1 MKRTIKILIFALGLF
16 LIILPAFAGADF
28 GGFSG
33 DSDYGG
39 SWDSGSDWGSSSW
52 DSGSDWSS
60 SSWDSDYSS
69 GSYYDDDS
77 DVSGIDIGISLAV
90 MAAIVVLGLI
100 FDVSEKRKKKK
111 QYGAGRPQSAQGRP
125 QGAQR
130 TPNSRLQPIGDLTI
144 TDPNFDANAMQEKIS
159 NLYVQMQNCWTDKN
173 IESLRPYFTDAL
185 FTQME
190 RQLNGLKNQ
199 GLTNYV
205 DRIAVLGVNL
215 RGFYKQGDKE
225 HLIVELRTRIV
236 DYTVQDSNNKLVSGD
251 RNREKFMTYEWDMCR
266 TSGSVTSKEG
276 VMHSVSCPGCGAP
289 LSINTTA
296 KCPYC
301 GRVVTLDEHDWA
313 LCAIKGIAQST
324 R

>member
-1 MKRTIKILIFALGLF
+1 MKWTAKILVFVLCILLMA
-16 LIILPAFAGADF
+16 LPAFAGADF
-28 GGFSG
+28 GDFSG

-39 SWDSGSDWGSSSW
+39 
-52 DSGSDWSS
+52 
-60 SSWDSDYSS
+60 SWDSDYSS

-77 DVSGIDIGISLAV
+77 DVSGIDIGIGLAV

-100 FDVSEKRKKKK
+100 FDVSEKKKKK

-130 TPNSRLQPIGDLTI
+130 TPDSRLQPLGDLAV
-144 TDPNFDANAMQEKIS
+144 TDPSFDANAMQEKIS

-173 IESLRPYFTDAL
+173 IESLRPYFTDAF

-190 RQLNGLKNQ
+190 RQLNGLKSR
-199 GLTNYV
+199 GLTNHV

-215 RGFYKQGDKE
+215 RGFYKQGGDE

-236 DYTVQDSNNKLVSGD
+236 DYTVQDSDKKLVSGD
-251 RNREKFMTYEWDMCR
+251 RNREKFMTYEWNMCR
-266 TSGSVTSKEG
+266 AEGSVTTKAG
-276 VMHSVSCPGCGAP
+276 AMQSVSCPGCGAP

-313 LCAIKGIAQST
+313 LCAIKGISQTT

>member
-1 MKRTIKILIFALGLF
+1 MKWTAKILVFVLCILLMM
-16 LIILPAFAGADF
+16 LPAFAGADF
-28 GGFSG
+28 GDFSG

-39 SWDSGSDWGSSSW
+39 SW

-90 MAAIVVLGLI
+90 MAAIVVLSLI
-100 FDVSEKRKKKK
+100 IDVSEKRKKKK
-111 QYGAGRPQSAQGRP
+111 QQNKP

-130 TPNSRLQPIGDLTI
+130 TPDSRLQPLGDLAV
-144 TDPNFDANAMQEKIS
+144 TDPSFDANAMQEKIS

-173 IESLRPYFTDAL
+173 IESLRPYFTDAF

-190 RQLNGLKNQ
+190 RQLNGLKSR
-199 GLTNYV
+199 GLTNHV

-215 RGFYKQGDKE
+215 RGFYKQGGDE

-236 DYTVQDSNNKLVSGD
+236 DYTVQDSDKKLVSGD

-266 TSGSVTSKEG
+266 AEGSVTTREG
-276 VMHSVSCPGCGAP
+276 TMQSVSCPGCGAP

-313 LCAIKGIAQST
+313 LCAIKGISQTT

>member
-1 MKRTIKILIFALGLF
+1 MKWTAKILVFVLCILLMA
-16 LIILPAFAGADF
+16 LPAFAGADF
-28 GGFSG
+28 GDFSG

-39 SWDSGSDWGSSSW
+39 GW

-111 QYGAGRPQSAQGRP
+111 QQNKP

-130 TPNSRLQPIGDLTI
+130 TPDSRLQPLGDLAV
-144 TDPNFDANAMQEKIS
+144 TDPSFDANAMQEKIS

-215 RGFYKQGDKE
+215 RGFYRQGDKE

-266 TSGSVTSKEG
+266 AEGSVTTREG
-276 VMHSVSCPGCGAP
+276 AMQSVSCPGCGAP

>member
-39 SWDSGSDWGSSSW
+39 GWDF
-52 DSGSDWSS
+52 GSDWSS

-100 FDVSEKRKKKK
+100 FDVSEKSKKKK
-111 QYGAGRPQSAQGRP
+111 QQNKP

-130 TPNSRLQPIGDLTI
+130 TPDSRLQPLGDLAV
-144 TDPNFDANAMQEKIS
+144 TDPSFDANAMQEKIS

-236 DYTVQDSNNKLVSGD
+236 DYTVQDSNNKLISGD

-266 TSGSVTSKEG
+266 TAGSVTSKEG

>member
-1 MKRTIKILIFALGLF
+1 MKWTAKILVFVLCILLMA
-16 LIILPAFAGADF
+16 LPAFAGADF
-28 GGFSG
+28 GDFSG

-39 SWDSGSDWGSSSW
+39 GW

-111 QYGAGRPQSAQGRP
+111 QYGAQGRP
-125 QGAQR
+125 QGAQC
-130 TPNSRLQPIGDLTI
+130 TPDSRLQPLGDLAV
-144 TDPNFDANAMQEKIS
+144 TDPSFDANAMQEKIS

-236 DYTVQDSNNKLVSGD
+236 DYTVQDSNNKLISGD

-266 TSGSVTSKEG
+266 AEGSVTTREG
-276 VMHSVSCPGCGAP
+276 AMQSVSCPGCGAP

>member
-1 MKRTIKILIFALGLF
+1 MKWTAKILVFVLCL
-16 LIILPAFAGADF
+16 LLMMLPAFAGADF
-28 GGFSG
+28 GDFSG

-39 SWDSGSDWGSSSW
+39 SW

-111 QYGAGRPQSAQGRP
+111 QQNKP

-130 TPNSRLQPIGDLTI
+130 TPDSRLQPLGDLAV
-144 TDPNFDANAMQEKIS
+144 TDPSFDANAMQEKIS

-173 IESLRPYFTDAL
+173 IESLRPYFTDAF

-190 RQLNGLKNQ
+190 RQLNGLKSR
-199 GLTNYV
+199 GLTNHV

-215 RGFYKQGDKE
+215 RGFYKQGGDE

-236 DYTVQDSNNKLVSGD
+236 DYTVQDSDKKLVSGD

-266 TSGSVTSKEG
+266 AEGSVTTREG
-276 VMHSVSCPGCGAP
+276 AMQSVSCPGCGAP

-313 LCAIKGIAQST
+313 LCAIKGISQTT

>member
-1 MKRTIKILIFALGLF
+1 MKWTAKILVFVLCILLMA
-16 LIILPAFAGADF
+16 LPAFAGADF
-28 GGFSG
+28 GDFSG

-39 SWDSGSDWGSSSW
+39 SW

-90 MAAIVVLGLI
+90 MAAIVVLSLI
-100 FDVSEKRKKKK
+100 IDVSEKRKKKK
-111 QYGAGRPQSAQGRP
+111 QQNKP

-130 TPNSRLQPIGDLTI
+130 TPDSRLQPLGDLAV
-144 TDPNFDANAMQEKIS
+144 TDPSFDANAMQEKIS

-173 IESLRPYFTDAL
+173 IESLRPYFTDAF

-190 RQLNGLKNQ
+190 RQLNGLKSR
-199 GLTNYV
+199 GLTNHV

-215 RGFYKQGDKE
+215 RGFYKQGGDE

-236 DYTVQDSNNKLVSGD
+236 DYTVQDSDKKLVSGD

-266 TSGSVTSKEG
+266 AEGSVTTREG
-276 VMHSVSCPGCGAP
+276 AMQSVSCPGCGAP

-313 LCAIKGIAQST
+313 LCAIKGISQTT

>member
-39 SWDSGSDWGSSSW
+39 SW

-130 TPNSRLQPIGDLTI
+130 TPDSRLQPLGDLAV
-144 TDPNFDANAMQEKIS
+144 TDPSFDANAMQEKIS

-173 IESLRPYFTDAL
+173 IESLRPYFTDAF

-190 RQLNGLKNQ
+190 RQLNGLKSR
-199 GLTNYV
+199 GLTNHV

-236 DYTVQDSNNKLVSGD
+236 DYTVQDSNNKLISGD

-266 TSGSVTSKEG
+266 AAGSVTSKEG

>member
-1 MKRTIKILIFALGLF
+1 MKWTAKILVFVLCILLMA
-16 LIILPAFAGADF
+16 LPAFAGADF
-28 GGFSG
+28 GDFSG

-39 SWDSGSDWGSSSW
+39 SW

-90 MAAIVVLGLI
+90 MAAIVVLSLI

-111 QYGAGRPQSAQGRP
+111 QQNKP

-130 TPNSRLQPIGDLTI
+130 TPDSRLQPLGDLAV
-144 TDPNFDANAMQEKIS
+144 TDPSFDANAMQEKIS

-173 IESLRPYFTDAL
+173 IESLRPYFTDAF

-190 RQLNGLKNQ
+190 RQLNGLKSR
-199 GLTNYV
+199 GLTNHV

-215 RGFYKQGDKE
+215 RGFYKQGGDE

-236 DYTVQDSNNKLVSGD
+236 DYTVQDSDKKLVSGD

-266 TSGSVTSKEG
+266 AEGSVTTKAG
-276 VMHSVSCPGCGAP
+276 AMQSVSCPGCGAP

-313 LCAIKGIAQST
+313 LCAIKGISQTT

>member
-1 MKRTIKILIFALGLF
+1 MKWTAKILVFVLCILLMM
-16 LIILPAFAGADF
+16 LPAFAGADF
-28 GGFSG
+28 GDFSG

-39 SWDSGSDWGSSSW
+39 SW

-100 FDVSEKRKKKK
+100 FDV
-111 QYGAGRPQSAQGRP
+111 
-125 QGAQR
+125 AQR
-130 TPNSRLQPIGDLTI
+130 TPDSRLQPLGDLAV
-144 TDPNFDANAMQEKIS
+144 TDPSFDANAMQEKIS

-173 IESLRPYFTDAL
+173 IESLRPYFTDAF

-190 RQLNGLKNQ
+190 RQLNGLKSR

-215 RGFYKQGDKE
+215 RGFYKQGGDE

-236 DYTVQDSNNKLVSGD
+236 DYTVQDSDKKLVSGD

-266 TSGSVTSKEG
+266 AEVSVTTREG
-276 VMHSVSCPGCGAP
+276 AMQSVSCPGCGAP

-313 LCAIKGIAQST
+313 LCAIKGISQTT

>member
-39 SWDSGSDWGSSSW
+39 SW

-130 TPNSRLQPIGDLTI
+130 TPDSRLQPLGDLAV
-144 TDPNFDANAMQEKIS
+144 TDPSFDANAMQEKIS

-173 IESLRPYFTDAL
+173 IESLRPYFTDAF

-190 RQLNGLKNQ
+190 RQLNGLKSR
-199 GLTNYV
+199 GLTNHV

-215 RGFYKQGDKE
+215 RGFYKQGGDE

-236 DYTVQDSNNKLVSGD
+236 DYTVQDSDKKLVSGD

-266 TSGSVTSKEG
+266 AEGSVTTREG
-276 VMHSVSCPGCGAP
+276 AMQSVSCPGCGAP
-289 LSINTTA
+289 LDVNASA
-296 KCPYC
+296 RCPYC
-301 GRVVTLDEHDWA
+301 GTVIQQQAQDWVISA
-313 LCAIKGIAQST
+313 IRAIKQQT
-324 R
+324 L

>member
-1 MKRTIKILIFALGLF
+1 MKWTAKILVFVLCIVLMA
-16 LIILPAFAGADF
+16 LPAFAGADF
-28 GGFSG
+28 GDFSG

-39 SWDSGSDWGSSSW
+39 SW

-90 MAAIVVLGLI
+90 MAAIVVLSLI
-100 FDVSEKRKKKK
+100 IDVSEKRKKKK
-111 QYGAGRPQSAQGRP
+111 QQNKP

-130 TPNSRLQPIGDLTI
+130 TPDSRLQPLGDLAV
-144 TDPNFDANAMQEKIS
+144 TDPSFDANAMQEKIS

-173 IESLRPYFTDAL
+173 IESLRPYFTDAF

-190 RQLNGLKNQ
+190 RQLNGLKSR
-199 GLTNYV
+199 GLTNHV

-215 RGFYKQGDKE
+215 RGFYKQGGDE

-236 DYTVQDSNNKLVSGD
+236 DYTVQDSDKKLVSGD

-266 TSGSVTSKEG
+266 AEGSVTTKAG
-276 VMHSVSCPGCGAP
+276 AMQSVSCPGCGAP

-313 LCAIKGIAQST
+313 LCAIKGISQTT

>member
-1 MKRTIKILIFALGLF
+1 MKWTAKILVFVLCILLMM
-16 LIILPAFAGADF
+16 LPAFAGADF
-28 GGFSG
+28 GDFSG

-39 SWDSGSDWGSSSW
+39 SW

-100 FDVSEKRKKKK
+100 IDVSEKRKKKK

-130 TPNSRLQPIGDLTI
+130 TPDSRLQPLGDLAV
-144 TDPNFDANAMQEKIS
+144 TDPSFDANAMQEKIS

-173 IESLRPYFTDAL
+173 IESLRPYFTDAF

-190 RQLNGLKNQ
+190 RQLNGLKSR
-199 GLTNYV
+199 GLTNHV

-215 RGFYKQGDKE
+215 RGFYKQGGDE

-236 DYTVQDSNNKLVSGD
+236 DYTVQDSDKKLVSGD
-251 RNREKFMTYEWDMCR
+251 RNREKFMTFVY
-266 TSGSVTSKEG
+266 
-276 VMHSVSCPGCGAP
+276 
-289 LSINTTA
+289 I
-296 KCPYC
+296 
-301 GRVVTLDEHDWA
+301 
-313 LCAIKGIAQST
+313 
-324 R
+324 